1 LIIELP
7 SKVSLFYSK
16 SQLFIL
22 CVPSQNGLLL
32 EAPHLH
38 NATPRIIESGSP
50 SEFLRFSTTLG
61 SISLGDSQVHQE
73 KVRSLAFLLFEYFV

>member
-1 LIIELP
+1 MYIFITSLLTQFFLLSLIIELP

-22 CVPSQNGLLL
+22 CVPSQNGLLF
-32 EAPHLH
+32 EALHLH
-38 NATPRIIESGSP
+38 NATPRIVESGSP

-61 SISLGDSQVHQE
+61 SISLGDSQVH
-73 KVRSLAFLLFEYFV
+73 